1 MPLSDIECPCG
12 LRCPGTVVSIFMGRW
27 HRSPRWTV
35 PAAHWASWVDAFKM
49 IKDRHWRISFDAS
62 RRPEESMTIRTVV
75 ECSAVLKRD
84 PSQPRVGW
92 QPQVAT
98 SIERHCHNTVWP
110 GLREHEKAPRK
121 TADWHQF
128 QRKRTRE
135 TRRHPTSTRARS
147 PTQSCG
153 NQAPGEV
160 HQHESAEV
168 FRDCDS

>member
-1 MPLSDIECPCG
+1 MPLSDIECACG

-84 PSQPRVGW
+84 PSQPRVG
-92 QPQVAT
+92 VAT
-98 SIERHCHNTVWP
+98 TSCHFHRTPLPQHSVARVE
-110 GLREHEKAPRK
+110 GAREGASKNWRLAPVS
-121 TADWHQF
+121 TQACTW
-128 QRKRTRE
+128 
-135 TRRHPTSTRARS
+135 TRRHPTSTRARG

-153 NQAPGEV
+153 TS
-160 HQHESAEV
+160 SA
-168 FRDCDS
+168 RRSASTRRCRSSS